1 MKRLVLLALATGCA
15 ADPDAA
21 FHVTGSLRD
30 ASAAK
35 TVVATA
41 GQERVLATIDAQ
53 GSFDL
58 SLAPGMTWAI
68 AFADQRASLVATWQA
83 NGLDALPVAHAGSL
97 DLGDLTIAGG
107 YAVGATPI
115 DDLASQLGIANF
127 ADVAAHDD
135 LALRTATP
143 DIDGDGLID
152 VVPPRLDFIADI
164 VPTIGSRTATLDDLV
179 RATPID
185 GVSLRG
191 TGIVAGVAATRVTFE
206 QPFWGTVAGPSTP
219 VVAAHT
225 PIGAPALRP
234 GSLDGITTV
243 GVVARP
249 LHDVPHGTYVFDHY
263 TFERVQ
269 PPSDAQ
275 LRAEMVA
282 PAIHLTPTPADC
294 RTDCSIAAIEVSWP
308 DNIARASHID
318 LLTEQG
324 YIGLDVPAAASTSV
338 PWDRKP
344 DRMAGMTTADLA
356 RVTTS
361 QLCYVGVTF
370 TGRYGVRVTST
381 VSNPACE

>member
-15 ADPDAA
+15 TDPDAA

-30 ASAAK
+30 ATAAK

-41 GQERVLATIDAQ
+41 GQERVLATIDAH

-68 AFADQRASLVATWQA
+68 AFADQRAALVATWQA

-97 DLGDLTIAGG
+97 ELGDLTIAGG

-115 DDLASQLGIANF
+115 DEIASQLGIADF

-143 DIDGDGLID
+143 DIDGDGQID

-164 VPTIGSRTATLDDLV
+164 VPMIGSHTATIDDLV
-179 RATPID
+179 RGTPID
-185 GVSLRG
+185 SVSLRG
-191 TGIVAGVAATRVTFE
+191 TGIVAGVAATNVTFE
-206 QPFWGTVAGPSTP
+206 QPFWGTVAGLSTP

-249 LHDVPHGTYVFDHY
+249 LHDVPHGRYVFDND
-263 TFERVQ
+263 TFERVL

-275 LRAEMVA
+275 LRAEMLA
-282 PAIHLTPTPADC
+282 PAIQLTPTQPDC
-294 RTDCSIAAIEVSWP
+294 AHDCSIASIDVSWP
-308 DNIARASHID
+308 DNVARASHID

-324 YIGLDVPAAASTSV
+324 YIGLDLAAATSTSV

-381 VSNPACE
+381 VSNPACP